1 MKRRLTARDRL
12 AWLVALVAVGAV
24 LYLVLP
30 LWALVT
36 AIVVGVVVPV
46 VLRSRRRERARR

>member
-1 MKRRLTARDRL
+1 MKRRLNARDRL

-30 LWALVT
+30 VWALV
-36 AIVVGVVVPV
+36 AAVAAAVVVPV
-46 VLRSRRRERARR
+46 VVRRSRRERARH

>member
-12 AWLVALVAVGAV
+12 AWLVALVAVGGV

-30 LWALVT
+30 VW
-36 AIVVGVVVPV
+36 AIVAAIAAGVVVPV
-46 VLRSRRRERARR
+46 VLRRNRRERTRR

>member
-1 MKRRLTARDRL
+1 MKRRPTARDRL

-36 AIVVGVVVPV
+36 AIVVGIVVPV
-46 VLRSRRRERARR
+46 VLRSRRRQRARR